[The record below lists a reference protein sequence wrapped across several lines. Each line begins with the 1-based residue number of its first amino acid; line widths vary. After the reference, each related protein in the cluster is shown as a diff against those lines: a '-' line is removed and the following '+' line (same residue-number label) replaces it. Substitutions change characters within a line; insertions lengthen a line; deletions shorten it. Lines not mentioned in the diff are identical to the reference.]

1 MVEKTNEA
9 VFVLIKDIKIIG
21 NKKTRS
27 SIIERELEIK
37 RGDSILFADLKLS
50 EMRLRIFNTGLF
62 NQVVVNIKDWDE
74 KNQIV
79 LEITVKE
86 SFYLLPVPIF
96 SLADRNFNVWW
107 TEQNRSLDRINY
119 GLFVLHRNLTGS
131 RDPLQ
136 LMAQFGYTPK
146 IGLSYSFP
154 ALNKSQTL
162 GGSLSFSQSK
172 NREIGFKTDSNLL
185 RFFRFD
191 DQQMIKSTQASV
203 GLRLRP
209 AINTTHSL
217 TLSYSKIEISDTI
230 AGDLNPNYLGDG
242 RNSQRVS
249 TISYNYSLDKRDFR
263 PYPRSGFSISA
274 SISRNGLMKN
284 EDVQN
289 TPISVSYQQYLPINK
304 TMTLELY
311 ARGRMDL
318 SDNQNMPL
326 NFSRGMGFGN
336 DYLRGYELYVI
347 DGVKMGFV
355 RSSLRQKLF
364 EKEADL
370 GKYMIWKA
378 WRKLPIEINISGNF
392 DVGGTQNPN
401 ATLRNSY
408 QNKTLWSYGT
418 SLDFI
423 FYKTMVVQVQYSI
436 THEGKGGLFL
446 HFRSF

>member
-1 MVEKTNEA
+1 
-9 VFVLIKDIKIIG
+9 
-21 NKKTRS
+21 
-27 SIIERELEIK
+27 
-37 RGDSILFADLKLS
+37 
-50 EMRLRIFNTGLF
+50 
-62 NQVVVNIKDWDE
+62 
-74 KNQIV
+74 V